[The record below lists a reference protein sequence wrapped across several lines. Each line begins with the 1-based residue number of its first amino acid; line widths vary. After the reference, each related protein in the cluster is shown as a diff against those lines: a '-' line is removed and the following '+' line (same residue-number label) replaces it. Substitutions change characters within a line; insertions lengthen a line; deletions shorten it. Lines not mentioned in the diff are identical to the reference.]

1 MALSAPFIRSKLEIM
16 ALEAND
22 RRVQAVK
29 EVGCNCCTDLKKELQ
44 LMKEKLDNVVDE
56 IWRLKQP
63 AQAMP
68 ALKTEVEKK
77 NMQIMVDSFA
87 LAHAFVGF
95 AGVLIGVVAA
105 RLLR

>member
-1 MALSAPFIRSKLEIM
+1 
-16 ALEAND
+16 
-22 RRVQAVK
+22 
-29 EVGCNCCTDLKKELQ
+29 
-44 LMKEKLDNVVDE
+44 MKEKLDNVVDE

-77 NMQIMVDSFA
+77 NMQIMVDSSA

-105 RLLR
+105 GLLR